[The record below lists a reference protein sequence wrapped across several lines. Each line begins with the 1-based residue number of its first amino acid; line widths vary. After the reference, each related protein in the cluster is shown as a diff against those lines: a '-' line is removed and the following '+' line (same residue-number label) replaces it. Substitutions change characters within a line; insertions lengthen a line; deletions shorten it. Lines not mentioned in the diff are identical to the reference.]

1 MISLLYLISIPVKGS
16 ALYDILTLIQ
26 FTVTLSLIAYDFYP
40 KKLPQNYK
48 MKFADLIRGMPE
60 EFLNEYFFKFGDN
73 NIIDK
78 IDYDFNI
85 KKEVPIIILN
95 PYQILYNDNKNYIR
109 KDENDEYESINDKI
123 INSFLKKGQIGYL
136 EVIE

>member
-1 MISLLYLISIPVKGS
+1 MILLLYIISIPIKGS
-16 ALYDILTLIQ
+16 TLYDILSLIQ
-26 FTVTLSLIAYDFYP
+26 FSVFLILFSYNFYP
-40 KKLPQNYK
+40 KKLPQNYT
-48 MKFADLIRGMPE
+48 MNFSDLIRGMHG
-60 EFLNEYFFKFGDN
+60 EYITEYLFKFGDN

-78 IDYDFNI
+78 IELEFNI